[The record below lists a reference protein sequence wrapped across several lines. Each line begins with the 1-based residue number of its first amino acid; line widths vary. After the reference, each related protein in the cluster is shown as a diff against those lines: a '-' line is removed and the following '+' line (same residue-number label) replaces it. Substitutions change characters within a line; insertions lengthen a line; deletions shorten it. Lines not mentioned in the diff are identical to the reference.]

1 MTDPATL
8 RPFDG
13 IKIIDLTHVLAGPFA
28 TYQLAVFGADVIK
41 IEMPHDPD
49 QTRLLGSDKKLGIE
63 RMGTF
68 FLSQGANKRSLT
80 IDLKTEPGREILRKL
95 VRTADI
101 MVENYRP
108 GAMKA
113 LGLGYEDMRK
123 LNARLIYASM
133 SGFGQDGPRA
143 THTAYDPTIQ
153 ATSGLMAATGTPE
166 VTPLRNGTSAI
177 DYASGTMGA
186 FALAAALFQRERTG
200 LGQYIDMAMLDVALI
215 LMGTHVSGYLRNGWH
230 PKPIGNKVDVST
242 NCLYD
247 ASDEPILLAASNLRQ
262 QKRLWKLLG
271 RPDMAK
277 NTQEERRLDYARE
290 YETLAEIMRTRT
302 AREWEEFLQANHVP
316 AARIWRMSE
325 TLADPQVAT
334 REVLHRFDDGA
345 PGVPGPFGVPVAAF
359 KLAHGGARIDTP
371 PPRFGEHN
379 DAVLRELGYSEGEI
393 ARLRQDAVIGP
404 RPPEETT

>member
-1 MTDPATL
+1 MTDLATM
-8 RPFDG
+8 RPFEG

-28 TYQLAVFGADVIK
+28 TYQLAVLGADVIK

-49 QTRLLGSDKKLGIE
+49 QTRRLGSDRDLA
-63 RMGTF
+63 RNFMGTF
-68 FLSQGANKRSLT
+68 FLSQGSNKRSMTL
-80 IDLKTEPGREILRKL
+80 DLKTEAGREILRKL
-95 VRTADI
+95 VKDADV

-113 LGLGYEDMRK
+113 LGLGYEDMQK
-123 LNARLIYASM
+123 LNPKLIYASM

-166 VTPLRNGTSAI
+166 VAPLRNGTSAI

-186 FALAAALFQRERTG
+186 FALSAALLQRERTG
-200 LGQYIDMAMLDVALI
+200 LGQYIDMSMLDVALM

-230 PKPIGNKVDVST
+230 PKPIGNTVDVST
-242 NCLYD
+242 NCLYQ
-247 ASDEPILLAASNLRQ
+247 ASDGPILLAASNLRQ
-262 QKRLWKLLG
+262 QKRLWALLG

-277 NTQEERRLDYARE
+277 NTQEERRADYDHE
-290 YETLAEIMRTRT
+290 CETLAEIMKTKT
-302 AREWEEFLQANHVP
+302 AAEWEEFLQANHVP
-316 AARIWRMSE
+316 AARIWTMSE

-334 REVLHRFDDGA
+334 RELIHKFDGA

-359 KLAHGGARIDTP
+359 KLAHGGARIDSP
-371 PPRFGEHN
+371 PPRFGEHT
-379 DAVLRELGYSEGEI
+379 DAVLRELGYTAAEI
-393 ARLRQDAVIGP
+393 ERLRADKVIGTAP
-404 RPPEETT
+404 DNGP

>member
-1 MTDPATL
+1 MSDPATM
-8 RPFDG
+8 RPFEG
-13 IKIIDLTHVLAGPFA
+13 IRIVDLTHVLAGPFA
-28 TYQLAVFGADVIK
+28 TYQLAVLGAEVIK

-49 QTRLLGSDKKLGIE
+49 QTRRLGSDRDLARGF
-63 RMGTF
+63 MGTF
-68 FLSQGANKRSLT
+68 FLSQGSNKRSMT
-80 IDLKTEPGREILRKL
+80 IDLKTEAGRDILRKL
-95 VRTADI
+95 VASADI

-113 LGLGYEDMRK
+113 LGLGYEDMK
-123 LNARLIYASM
+123 ALNPKLIYASM

-143 THTAYDPTIQ
+143 TQTAYDPTIQ

-186 FALAAALFQRERTG
+186 FALSAALLQRERTG
-200 LGQYIDMAMLDVALI
+200 LGQYIDMSMLDVALM

-242 NCLYD
+242 NCLYQ
-247 ASDEPILLAASNLRQ
+247 ASDAPILLAASNLRQ
-262 QKRLWKLLG
+262 QKRLWALLG

-277 NTQEERRLDYARE
+277 NTQEERRADYERE
-290 YETLAEIMRTRT
+290 CATLAEIMKTKT
-302 AREWEEFLQANHVP
+302 AAEWEDFLQANHVP

-325 TLADPQVAT
+325 TLADPQIAT
-334 REVLHRFDDGA
+334 RDLIHKFDGA

-359 KLAHGGARIDTP
+359 KLAHGGARIDSP

-379 DAVLRELGYSEGEI
+379 DAVLRELGYTDADIE
-393 ARLRQDAVIGP
+393 RLRAERVIGAA
-404 RPPEETT
+404 PEGP

>member
-1 MTDPATL
+1 MSNPAAM
-8 RPFDG
+8 RPFEG
-13 IKIIDLTHVLAGPFA
+13 IRIIDLTHVLAGPFA

-49 QTRLLGSDKKLGIE
+49 QTRRLGSDRDLG
-63 RMGTF
+63 RSFMGTF
-68 FLSQGANKRSLT
+68 FLSQGSNKRSMT
-80 IDLKTEPGREILRKL
+80 IDLKTEAGRDILRKL
-95 VRTADI
+95 VATADI

-123 LNARLIYASM
+123 LNPKLIYASM

-153 ATSGLMAATGTPE
+153 ATSGLMAVTGTPE
-166 VTPLRNGTSAI
+166 VSPLRNGTSAI

-186 FALAAALFQRERTG
+186 FALSAALLQRQRTG
-200 LGQYIDMAMLDVALI
+200 LGQYIDMSMLDVALM

-242 NCLYD
+242 NCLYQ
-247 ASDEPILLAASNLRQ
+247 ASDAPILLAASNLRQ

-277 NTQEERRLDYARE
+277 NTQEERRADYERE
-290 YETLAEIMRTRT
+290 CATLAEIMKTRT
-302 AREWEEFLQANHVP
+302 AAEWEEYLQANHVP
-316 AARIWRMSE
+316 AARIWTMSE

-334 REVLHRFDDGA
+334 RPVIHRFDGA
-345 PGVPGPFGVPVAAF
+345 PGVAGPFGVPVTAF
-359 KLAHGGARIDTP
+359 KLAHGGARIDSP

-379 DAVLRELGYSEGEI
+379 EQVLRELGYSAADIEQ
-393 ARLRQDAVIGP
+393 LRADKVIGP
-404 RPPEETT
+404 APEDGP

>member
-1 MTDPATL
+1 MSGPQAM
-8 RPFDG
+8 RPFEG
-13 IKIIDLTHVLAGPFA
+13 IRIVDLTHVLAGPFA

-41 IEMPHDPD
+41 IEMPDDPD
-49 QTRLLGSDKKLGIE
+49 QTRLLGSDRDLGGS

-68 FLSQGANKRSLT
+68 FLSQGSNKRSMT
-80 IDLKTEPGREILRKL
+80 IDLKTEAGRDILRKL
-95 VRTADI
+95 VRVCDVL
-101 MVENYRP
+101 VENYRP
-108 GAMKA
+108 GAMNA
-113 LGLGYEDMRK
+113 LGLGYEGMRK
-123 LNARLIYASM
+123 INPRLIYASM

-143 THTAYDPTIQ
+143 TYTAYDPTIQ

-166 VTPLRNGTSAI
+166 VAPLRNGTSAI

-230 PKPIGNKVDVST
+230 PRPIGNKVDVST

-277 NTQEERRLDYARE
+277 NTQAERRADYGRE
-290 YETLAEIMRTRT
+290 CATLAGIMRTRT
-302 AREWEEFLQANHVP
+302 AAEWEEFLQANHVP
-316 AARIWRMSE
+316 AARIWKMAE
-325 TLADPQVAT
+325 TLADRQIET
-334 REVLHRFDDGA
+334 REVIHKFDGA

-379 DAVLRELGYSEGEI
+379 DEVLRELGYSDAEI
-393 ARLRQDAVIGP
+393 ERLRQDKVIGA
-404 RPPEETT
+404 RPPEQDR

>member
-1 MTDPATL
+1 MSSPEAM
-8 RPFDG
+8 RPFEG
-13 IKIIDLTHVLAGPFA
+13 IKIVDLTHVLAGPFA

-41 IEMPHDPD
+41 VEMPHDPD
-49 QTRLLGSDKKLGIE
+49 QTRLLGSDRDLARG

-68 FLSQGANKRSLT
+68 FLSQGANKRSMT
-80 IDLKTEPGREILRKL
+80 IDLKTEAGRDILCKL
-95 VRTADI
+95 VRTCDI

-123 LNARLIYASM
+123 INPRLIYASM

-143 THTAYDPTIQ
+143 THTAYDPVIQ
-153 ATSGLMAATGTPE
+153 ATSGLMAATGTPD
-166 VTPLRNGTSAI
+166 VAPLRNGTSAV

-215 LMGTHVSGYLRNGWH
+215 LMGTHLSGYLRNGWH
-230 PKPIGNKVDVST
+230 PRPIGNKVEVST

-247 ASDEPILLAASNLRQ
+247 ASDAPILLAASNLRQ

-277 NTQEERRLDYARE
+277 NTQEERRADYERE
-290 YETLAEIMRTRT
+290 CATLAAIMKTRT
-302 AREWEEFLQANHVP
+302 AAEWEEFLQASHVP
-316 AARIWRMSE
+316 AARIWKMAE
-325 TLADPQVAT
+325 TLADPQIET
-334 REVLHRFDDGA
+334 REVIHKFDGA

-359 KLAHGGARIDTP
+359 KLAHGGARVDAP

-379 DAVLRELGYSEGEI
+379 DAVLHELGYSDAEI
-393 ARLRQDAVIGP
+393 TRLREEKVIGA
-404 RPPEETT
+404 RPPEQGP